1 VSPRTVFAPYVRL
14 FDVPGARS
22 FAPSAAVARLPIATL
37 GLGAVLLIAA
47 ETGSYGL
54 AGAVA
59 GTLALTGSLAGPVW
73 ARAMDR
79 RGQGAVLRVATLG
92 YVCLGL
98 VFAVAVVAEA
108 PRWSWFLLAAATGSC
123 APNIGSL
130 IRARWAYALS
140 DDERRRQTAFAF
152 ESVVDEVVF
161 VVGPPLVTFL
171 AALVAPPA
179 GFLTGLLLGA
189 GGSLWLAGLR
199 DSEPPPHTPDPAAT
213 VSRWAVLSP
222 AVLVVAVSYLAVG
235 TVFGAMDVVVVGFAD
250 AEGSP
255 AMAGVALAAYAA
267 GSLVAGLAYGVAPL
281 PGTLA
286 TRFVACALFFG
297 LAAQGLLLV
306 GSLPGLV
313 AAAFAAGLA
322 IAPVL
327 VAGLTF
333 VESRMPRSA
342 VNEGLAWTSTG
353 LTLGVTAGA
362 AVAGV
367 AVDVWG
373 AETAFAVPAAAA
385 GLAALLALL
394 GIPLL
399 RRPARVVPAPV
410 PGSTA

>member
-14 FDVPGARS
+14 FDVPGARR

-37 GLGAVLLIAA
+37 GLGAVLLVAA

-59 GTLALTGSLAGPVW
+59 GTLALFGSLAGPVW

-79 RGQGAVLRVATLG
+79 RGQGAVLRIAALAYFALG
-92 YVCLGL
+92 IA
-98 VFAVAVVAEA
+98 FTAAVVAAA
-108 PRWSWFLLAAATGSC
+108 PRWSWFVLAALTGCCS
-123 APNIGSL
+123 PNIGSL
-130 IRARWAYALS
+130 VRARWAFALS

-161 VVGPPLVTFL
+161 VVGPPMVTFL
-171 AALVAPPA
+171 AALILPPA
-179 GFLTGLLLGA
+179 GFLAGLLFGVT
-189 GGSLWLAGLR
+189 GSLWLASLR
-199 DSEPPPHTPDPAAT
+199 DSEPPVHAPDPAVT

-235 TVFGAMDVVVVGFAD
+235 TVFGAMDVVVVAYAD
-250 AEGSP
+250 REGAP
-255 AMAGVALAAYAA
+255 VMAGVALAAYAG
-267 GSLVAGLAYGVAPL
+267 GSLLAGLVYGVAPVR
-281 PGTLA
+281 GTLA
-286 TRFVACALFFG
+286 ARFLGCSVFFG

-306 GSLPGLV
+306 DSLIGLV
-313 AAAFAAGLA
+313 VAAVIAGMA

-362 AVAGV
+362 AIAGI
-367 AVDVWG
+367 AVDAWG
-373 AETAFAVPAAAA
+373 AETAFVVPAAAA
-385 GLAALLALL
+385 ALAALLAVA
-394 GIPLL
+394 GTPLL
-399 RRPARVVPAPV
+399 RRPRSLSSSEVPA
-410 PGSTA
+410 

>member
-1 VSPRTVFAPYVRL
+1 MSPRTVFAPYAQL
-14 FDVPGARS
+14 FEVPGARS

-37 GLGAVLLIAA
+37 GLGAVLLVAG

-59 GTLALTGSLAGPVW
+59 GTLALFGSLAGPLW

-79 RGQGAVLRVATLG
+79 RGQSAVLRVATLA
-92 YVCLGL
+92 YLVLGL
-98 VFAVAVVAEA
+98 VFVTAVVAGA
-108 PRWSWFLLAAATGSC
+108 PRWSWFVLAALTGCC

-130 IRARWAYALS
+130 VRARWAFALS

-152 ESVVDEVVF
+152 ESVVDEMVF
-161 VVGPPLVTFL
+161 VVGPPLVTLL
-171 AALVAPPA
+171 AALIVPPA
-179 GFLTGLLLGA
+179 GFLAGLLLGVA
-189 GGSLWLAGLR
+189 GSLWLSGLR
-199 DSEPPPHTPDPAAT
+199 DSEPPVSAPDPDVT

-235 TVFGAMDVVVVGFAD
+235 TVFGAMDVVVVAYAD
-250 AEGSP
+250 VEGAP
-255 AMAGVALAAYAA
+255 VMAGVALAAYAA
-267 GSLVAGLAYGVAPL
+267 GSLVAGLVYGVAPL
-281 PGTLA
+281 RGTLA
-286 TRFVACALFFG
+286 ARFIGCAVFFG
-297 LAAQGLLLV
+297 IAAQGFLLV
-306 GSLPGLV
+306 DSLAGLV
-313 AAAFAAGLA
+313 VTAVVAGMA

-362 AVAGV
+362 AVAGL

-373 AETAFAVPAAAA
+373 AETAFVVPAGAAA
-385 GLAALLALL
+385 LAALLAVL
-394 GIPLL
+394 GAPLL
-399 RRPARVVPAPV
+399 RRPVH
-410 PGSTA
+410 STRAAAA